1 MMALDY
7 AVFILYLALCVIIGY
22 WVGGKPTD
30 SKSYFNSKGDIPWWA
45 VSLSIVATETSMLTI
60 ISTPSVA
67 YFGSLTFLQIVI
79 GYIIGRT
86 IVAFTILPSYFKGE
100 QQTAYT
106 FFTKRFGDRYRKMV
120 SVIFLITRL
129 LADGV
134 RLFAAAIPI
143 KLITGFTYPESI
155 LIIAILTLAYT
166 FYGGLKSVIW
176 IDVLQLAVYISA
188 GFFILYW
195 LFPDLTPEMTQRMA
209 DENKFQMISLPESL
223 AAAWNGPYNLIACII
238 GGAFLAM
245 ASHGTDHLIVQRLLA
260 CHGLP
265 EARKALIWSGLF
277 VFIQFA
283 LFLMVGLFL
292 FAHYGGQPLVE
303 LGLAKPDEIFPKFVI
318 EGLPAGITGF
328 IIAGL
333 FAAAMSTLSS
343 SLAALSSSTMFDLFP
358 KLAQRADSM
367 KFSRIFM
374 VIWTAVFVGFG
385 LSFTTTDNPII
396 EIGLGIAGFT
406 YGGLLGAFLVGRYTT
421 WSTQAATAGLLGCV
435 AVMFILIMFGG
446 DLRPWWAW
454 YTFTGVVLFALFG
467 GLFNMGSSLVG
478 KKS

>member
-1 MMALDY
+1 MTGIDIG
-7 AVFILYLALCVIIGY
+7 VFILYLALCVFIGY

-30 SKSYFNSKGDIPWWA
+30 TKSYFTSKGDIPWWA

-60 ISTPSVA
+60 ISTPSIA
-67 YFGSLTFLQIVI
+67 YFGSLTFIQIVI
-79 GYIIGRT
+79 GYIFGRT

-106 FFTKRFGDRYRKMV
+106 FFTNRFGNRYRKQV
-120 SVIFLITRL
+120 SVVFLVTRL

-143 KLITGFTYPESI
+143 KLITGLTYPESI
-155 LIIAILTLAYT
+155 LIIAVLTLAYT

-176 IDVLQLAVYISA
+176 IDVLQLGVYISA

-209 DENKFQMISLPESL
+209 DENKFQIINFPESL
-223 AAAWNGPYNLIACII
+223 GAAWNGPYNLIASLV

-245 ASHGTDHLIVQRLLA
+245 ASHGTDHIIVQRLLA

-265 EARKALIWSGLF
+265 EARKALIWSG
-277 VFIQFA
+277 FIVLLQFA
-283 LFLMVGLFL
+283 LFLIVGLFL

-303 LGLAKPDEIFPKFVI
+303 LGLSKPDEIFPKFVI
-318 EGLPAGITGF
+318 DGLPVGITGF

-343 SLAALSSSTMFDLFP
+343 SLSALSSSTMFDLFP
-358 KLAQRADSM
+358 KLAQRPDSM

-374 VIWTAVFVGFG
+374 VIWTAVFIVFG
-385 LSFTTTDNPII
+385 ISFTSTENPII

-406 YGGLLGAFLVGRYTT
+406 YGGLLGSFLIGRYTS
-421 WSTQAATAGLLGCV
+421 WSTNAATFGLLGCV
-435 AVMFILIMFGG
+435 IVMFVLIMFGG

-454 YTFTGVVLFALFG
+454 YTVTGVAIFTFFG
-467 GLFNMGSSLVG
+467 GMYTLITSLIG

>member
-1 MMALDY
+1 MGLDY
-7 AVFILYLALCVIIGY
+7 AVFVLYLALCVIIGY

-106 FFTKRFGDRYRKMV
+106 FFTNRFGDRYRKLV

-143 KLITGFTYPESI
+143 KLITGFSYPESI
-155 LIIAILTLAYT
+155 LIIAVLTLAYT

-195 LFPDLTPEMTQRMA
+195 LYPDLTPEMTQRMV

-223 AAAWNGPYNLIACII
+223 AAAWNGPYNLIACLV

-277 VFIQFA
+277 VFVQFA
-283 LFLMVGLFL
+283 LFLSVGLFL
-292 FAHYGGQPLVE
+292 FAHYGGQPLAD
-303 LGLAKPDEIFPKFVI
+303 LGLGKPDEIFPKFVI
-318 EGLPAGITGF
+318 DGLPVGVTGF

-385 LSFTTTDNPII
+385 MSFTTTDNPII

-406 YGGLLGAFLVGRYTT
+406 YGGLLGAFLIGRYTS

-435 AVMFILIMFGG
+435 SVMFILIMFGG

-467 GLFNMGSSLVG
+467 GLFTAGSALVG
-478 KKS
+478 KKQ

>member
-7 AVFILYLALCVIIGY
+7 AVFVLYLALCVIIGY

>member
-1 MMALDY
+1 MTGIDI
-7 AVFILYLALCVIIGY
+7 AVFILYLALCVILGY

-30 SKSYFNSKGDIPWWA
+30 TKSYFKSKGDIPWWA

-86 IVAFTILPSYFKGE
+86 VVAFTILPSYFKGE

-106 FFTKRFGDRYRKMV
+106 FFTKRFGDNYRKLV
-120 SVIFLITRL
+120 SVIFLVTRL

-143 KLITGFTYPESI
+143 KLITGFSYPESI

-195 LFPDLTPEMTQRMA
+195 LFPDLTPEMTQRMV
-209 DENKFQMISLPESL
+209 DENKFQMINFPESL
-223 AAAWNGPYNLIACII
+223 AAAWNGPYNLIACLI

-277 VFIQFA
+277 VFVQFA
-283 LFLMVGLFL
+283 LFLTVGLFL
-292 FAHYGGQPLVE
+292 FAHYGGQPLAA
-303 LGLAKPDEIFPKFVI
+303 LGLGKPDEIFPKFVI
-318 EGLPAGITGF
+318 DGLPIGVTGF

-343 SLAALSSSTMFDLFP
+343 SLSALSSSTMFDLFP
-358 KLAQRADSM
+358 KLAHREDSM

-374 VIWTAVFVGFG
+374 VLWTAVFVVFG
-385 LSFTTTDNPII
+385 MSFTSTENPII
-396 EIGLGIAGFT
+396 EIGLSIAGFT
-406 YGGLLGAFLVGRYTT
+406 YGGLLGAFLIGRYTT
-421 WSTQAATAGLLGCV
+421 WSTQAATVGILGCV
-435 AVMFILIMFGG
+435 IVMFILIMFGG

-454 YTFTGVVLFALFG
+454 YTVIGVILFAFFG
-467 GLFNMGSSLVG
+467 GTYTIGARLMGT
-478 KKS
+478 KS

>member
-1 MMALDY
+1 MTGIDI
-7 AVFILYLALCVIIGY
+7 AVFVLYLALCVIIGY

-30 SKSYFNSKGDIPWWA
+30 TKSYFNSKGDIPWWA

-60 ISTPSVA
+60 ISTPSIA

-106 FFTKRFGDRYRKMV
+106 FFTKRFGDNYRKLV

-143 KLITGFTYPESI
+143 KLITGFSYPESI

-176 IDVLQLAVYISA
+176 IDVLQLGVYISA

-195 LFPDLTPEMTQRMA
+195 LFPDLTPDMTARMA
-209 DENKFQMISLPESL
+209 DENKFQLINLPESL
-223 AAAWNGPYNLIACII
+223 ADAWKGPYNLIACLI

-245 ASHGTDHLIVQRLLA
+245 ASHGTDHIIVQRLLA

-265 EARKALIWSGLF
+265 EARKALIWSGFIVL
-277 VFIQFA
+277 IQFA
-283 LFLMVGLFL
+283 LFLTVGLFL
-292 FAHYGGQPLVE
+292 FAHYGGQPLAS
-303 LGLAKPDEIFPKFVI
+303 LGLSKPDEIFPRFVI
-318 EGLPAGITGF
+318 DVLPVGVTGF

-358 KLAQRADSM
+358 KLAQRPDSM

-374 VIWTAVFVGFG
+374 VIWTMIFIGFG
-385 LSFTTTDNPII
+385 VSFTTTDNPII
-396 EIGLGIAGFT
+396 EIGLSIAGFT
-406 YGGLLGAFLVGRYTT
+406 YGGLLGAFLVGRYTS
-421 WSTQAATAGLLGCV
+421 WSTQAATVGILGCV
-435 AVMFILIMFGG
+435 SVMFILIMFGG

-454 YTFTGVVLFALFG
+454 YTVTGVTLFFLFG
-467 GLFNMGSSLVG
+467 GSYHLGVSLLG

>member
-1 MMALDY
+1 MTGIDFL
-7 AVFILYLALCVIIGY
+7 VFLLYLGLCVALGV

-30 SKSYFNSKGDIPWWA
+30 TQSYFNSKGDIPWWA

-67 YFGSLTFLQIVI
+67 YFGSLVFLQIVI

-86 IVAFTILPSYFKGE
+86 VIAFTLLPSYFAGE

-106 FFTKRFGDRYRKMV
+106 FLSSRFGDNYRKLV
-120 SVIFLITRL
+120 SVTFLVTRL

-143 KLITGFTYPESI
+143 KLITGLTYPESI
-155 LIIAILTLAYT
+155 LIIAVLTLAYT

-176 IDVLQLAVYISA
+176 IDVLQLFVYIGA
-188 GFFILYW
+188 GFFIVYW
-195 LFPDLTPEMTQRMA
+195 LFPDLSPSMVDRMQN
-209 DENKFQMISLPESL
+209 EGKFVFIDFPESITAIL
-223 AAAWNGPYNLIACII
+223 TGPYNLIACLV

-265 EARKALIWSGLF
+265 QARKALIWSGFF
-277 VFIQFA
+277 VFVQFA
-283 LFLMVGLFL
+283 LFLVVGLL
-292 FAHYGGQPLVE
+292 LYTHYGGAPLAE
-303 LGLAKPDEIFPKFVI
+303 LGLGKPDEIFPKFVI
-318 EGLPAGITGF
+318 DGLPVGVTGF

-343 SLAALSSSTMFDLFP
+343 SLSALSSSTLFDLFP
-358 KLAQRADSM
+358 HLARRPDSIKL
-367 KFSRIFM
+367 SRIFM
-374 VIWTAVFVGFG
+374 VIWTAVFIGFG
-385 LSFTTTDNPII
+385 LSFTTTDNPVI

-406 YGGLLGAFLVGRYTT
+406 YGGLLGAFLVGRYTD
-421 WSTQAATAGLLGCV
+421 WSTRAATVGIVACV
-435 AVMFILIMFGG
+435 GIMTTLILFGG
-446 DLRPWWAW
+446 AWRPWWAW
-454 YTFTGVVLFALFG
+454 YTFFGVILFFLFG
-467 GLFNMGSSLVG
+467 GLATLLERRTA
-478 KKS
+478 

>member
-7 AVFILYLALCVIIGY
+7 AVFVLYLALCVIIGY

-292 FAHYGGQPLVE
+292 FAHYGGQPLAE

>member
-7 AVFILYLALCVIIGY
+7 AVFVLYLALCVIIGY

-209 DENKFQMISLPESL
+209 EENKFQMISLPESL

-292 FAHYGGQPLVE
+292 FAHYGGQPLAE